1 MRIAAVAALRVAFAA
16 LAALGTVIGGLA
28 LAPGCALRDP
38 PDPALH
44 AVDIRSVRV
53 DPATESPVVL
63 LVERSGL
70 RRELPIWVGLP
81 QAESIAL
88 GLEDVALPRPNTHDL
103 LMRLVEGMGGSVRR
117 VVVTDLRDNVYY
129 AVIEL
134 EADGRVISIDARPS
148 DALALAVRGK
158 VEIFATDT
166 VLRSNIPADE
176 ETRPLDVQWRAPDA
190 RALRDFEVTEE
201 TESLP
206 AI

>member
-1 MRIAAVAALRVAFAA
+1 MMATHVGDLT
-16 LAALGTVIGGLA
+16 LAQT
-28 LAPGCALRDP
+28 
-38 PDPALH
+38 
-44 AVDIRSVRV
+44 
-53 DPATESPVVL
+53 
-63 LVERSGL
+63 LVERGARIDAVDTLGRMPIHFAL
-70 RRELPIWVGLP
+70 RRAFHDSGVARGELG
-81 QAESIAL
+81 A
-88 GLEDVALPRPNTHDL
+88 
-103 LMRLVEGMGGSVRR
+103 
-117 VVVTDLRDNVYY
+117 VY
-129 AVIEL
+129 AHLCATSIEL